1 METVVL
7 LAFVLQETV
16 KMGQIPGQL
25 QASVN
30 VMGTVVGYLHQGL
43 LVIHINLLQESEW
56 QCHLNN
62 R

>member
-25 QASVN
+25 QASVD
-30 VMGTVVGYLHQGL
+30 VMGTVVGYLDEHQAL
-43 LVIHINLLQESEW
+43 D
-56 QCHLNN
+56 